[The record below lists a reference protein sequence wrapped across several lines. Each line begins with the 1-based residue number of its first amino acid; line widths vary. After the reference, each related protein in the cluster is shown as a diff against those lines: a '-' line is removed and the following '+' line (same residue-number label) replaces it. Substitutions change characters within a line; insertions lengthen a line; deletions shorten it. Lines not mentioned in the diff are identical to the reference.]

1 MIKSENVGWI
11 QIILGLWGNE
21 YLRGGLDG
29 TVVLT
34 TIGTSTCTRRGI
46 NQEPH
51 KHPGEALSYQ
61 LGHILPSSPQRCQA
75 AWQHKQRD
83 PATTPPSWQ

>member
-1 MIKSENVGWI
+1 MMINKSENVGWI

-34 TIGTSTCTRRGI
+34 T
-46 NQEPH
+46 
-51 KHPGEALSYQ
+51 
-61 LGHILPSSPQRCQA
+61 
-75 AWQHKQRD
+75 
-83 PATTPPSWQ
+83 